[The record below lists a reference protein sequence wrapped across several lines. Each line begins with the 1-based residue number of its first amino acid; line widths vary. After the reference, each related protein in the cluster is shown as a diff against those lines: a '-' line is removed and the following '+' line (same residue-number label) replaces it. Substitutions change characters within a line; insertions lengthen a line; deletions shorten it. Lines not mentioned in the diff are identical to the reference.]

1 MKPPS
6 LVTITGKTLRFYRHT
21 YDYDRSLV
29 DAAISNFP
37 MLLLGGG
44 VVDTEAEQ
52 ADYQK
57 LRGTKGSI
65 GTDGT
70 YLYLALVA
78 GASVT
83 DSAYVLQ
90 ALGVL
95 DAMNL
100 DGGGTSAMFIDREYK
115 AGPGRLLPNAVVLT
129 RP

>member
-1 MKPPS
+1 
-6 LVTITGKTLRFYRHT
+6 
-21 YDYDRSLV
+21 V